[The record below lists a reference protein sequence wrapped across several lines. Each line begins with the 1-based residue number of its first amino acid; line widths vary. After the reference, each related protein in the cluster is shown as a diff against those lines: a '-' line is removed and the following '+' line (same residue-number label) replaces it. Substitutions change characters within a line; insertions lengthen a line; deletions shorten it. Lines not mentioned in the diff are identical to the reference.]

1 MGSTGVWFCQALWT
15 TLSTGSTPVVGST
28 SFILGFSIASWSP
41 ESRACSAN
49 SHRHSLKTHMERHV
63 WPRMGIESKQKTN
76 WRDTLM
82 MISIKK
88 CWCEDHVWVVLR
100 RWWSLHQMSVCFPR
114 ISSCISRCWLDY
126 IRYPARFV
134 SINSLLLWATFTFH
148 FVFVARAY
156 PTKKQTN
163 LMGKLKFSAFS
174 PWNCPHFSHL
184 QSYSDW
190 KHSQGSQG
198 TRMAL
203 APNLALDQPH
213 SFWEPSWCRTA
224 GRFWFRGDFI
234 ETSCLTKIIKNCKF
248 ISRFTLSKM
257 DLTVNSLLW
266 YLAMNEYVIYAKWP
280 SFPPSFCR
288 SPSAWSPVFGE
299 NMWKPLASNSN
310 WQHGI
315 QPVNWLRYMSIMYMY
330 IQHVNTTIWSD
341 RFSISN
347 NGCDWRI

>member
-28 SFILGFSIASWSP
+28 SFILGFSIAIWSP

-49 SHRHSLKTHMERHV
+49 SHRHSLKTHMEHV
-63 WPRMGIESKQKTN
+63 WPKMGIESKQKTN

-82 MISIKK
+82 MISINK

-100 RWWSLHQMSVCFPR
+100 RWWSLHLMSVCFSR

-126 IRYPARFV
+126 IRCPARFV

-156 PTKKQTN
+156 PTKKTN
-163 LMGKLKFSAFS
+163 LMEQLKCSVFS

-234 ETSCLTKIIKNCKF
+234 ETSCLTKNLKNYK
-248 ISRFTLSKM
+248 KM
-257 DLTVNSLLW
+257 QIHFKILLCQKWIWQWTVSYGIWPWMSMWYTPSGQAFHHHFVDLRLLGHLFFW
-266 YLAMNEYVIYAKWP
+266 
-280 SFPPSFCR
+280 
-288 SPSAWSPVFGE
+288 
-299 NMWKPLASNSN
+299 WKPLASNRFQQQLAA
-310 WQHGI
+310 WHPTCQ
-315 QPVNWLRYMSIMYMY
+315 YMSI
-330 IQHVNTTIWSD
+330 HVNTTIWTD